1 MEVKDPP
8 YRKKVYDLLS
18 QNFSDFKR
26 TEEEFNA
33 KLDSDPAYA
42 EQVYGVLS
50 QNFADFK
57 RPKDEFLGMLGKPQ
71 APPPQAP
78 TPVGGGGALPIGQAT
93 SSALQQPPIERESST
108 VKPPSGVD
116 RGVLFRNYWNAEG
129 QARNLNEKFRQ
140 AQENASSIK
149 GLGGLQ
155 LRQDAEIGRL
165 ASLQSTYAKAARS
178 SKDIFDRELD
188 ATVKEVASAIPMTMD
203 REGIDYADP
212 IKIMGIAKVVA
223 AKHGIQDP
231 EFEKLVYDRLLAH
244 VDTGIIEKDA
254 ERRFEEKAKSVMD
267 ANQVRMRD
275 MFKADS
281 VEYAKAKSFIDASV
295 VLAKAGAKQE
305 IDAVSGALK
314 QQADVINAS
323 LEQARQQYEQQATR
337 VQQAASSGVM
347 PPDQAQQQLDA
358 LYQAYQEHFGNA
370 QADIGGLNAKAA
382 SEVRSINQRYNR
394 RFQEEQRR
402 ILEGAERRI
411 DAAAERFTTEYG
423 NTPEG
428 MDVRNRLR
436 DLQGEAWAE
445 AAEARGKKIEA
456 VSDARFMKQSLYGNV
471 LHAMST
477 RFGES
482 VVEGLG
488 GAFKGIAS
496 STGDQSLYLLG
507 EEMQRAFVLP
517 ETKSDSFS
525 DLLDAQNLAQSTGQ
539 LVGGMLPSLA
549 ASTAAAVATGGASVP
564 VQMLASGAAGWGA
577 ETLDI
582 SGRARDDA
590 YRNTGSRERA
600 DDAGW
605 KSFVGQVQLLP
616 AYSFD
621 GLPFVG
627 KALDFIPT
635 KVLRMGAAAGTE
647 YGTELIQE
655 IPQSI
660 AEQNILQGKDAY
672 DDFWQG
678 LSSMEESGDLKKLL
692 VTMAPISLLGAGGQ
706 VAKKSQKQALED
718 SVKAYMA
725 KADLSPYVEGA
736 AGQWINRMI
745 AERGRNFSSAV
756 IASMQEGGQ
765 IDEARATELVKQ
777 QEQVIRAREESRVI
791 GLGKKDTDIYTALS
805 LQMNALRERAESEQS
820 PAAKAV
826 ADKRAK
832 EIERSLADFANEG
845 KRQYVEVEF
854 ADGTSL
860 LMDRSAAMRA
870 LKDPRFI
877 VQSAM
882 QGDVMSIDFQGDGME
897 SIVADFQ
904 GAVMNVADEIESIKN
919 LPESER
925 LNQNRKAK
933 NEDGTSQVGT
943 ELTRAASLP
952 PQIPIADDVDPEV
965 RDKMIRAR
973 ESLGVRYDP
982 LDDLPEKVIRMFDRI
997 EADKP
1002 VDAFALDEV
1011 SDWLYAKYKEV
1022 VKMRADPKR
1031 LLTIEQIDSYAE
1043 SLGEAITTVENY
1055 KTKLKEDAAAD
1066 PEKAKPEGAPT
1077 VVAVAEEPPKRKRRA
1092 KDKRQPRIKINGA
1105 EIGAEAVTEQPTV
1118 VEAPTES
1125 PVRLEVTPQPTIEQ
1139 QPTEVEDES
1148 RGNSLA
1154 ENTSESGDMGLG
1166 NEGRATGA
1174 EAPADQSEATGVP
1187 PEAGAVEPPRS
1198 TTITQL
1204 TEEVPDNP
1212 EDLANA
1218 YLSDHYDYN
1227 DQGNKDV
1234 VLSQLTKGRV
1244 SRSSYLRFGDRNN
1257 IAQGFAKFYLRNK
1270 GWGIDQIAQEAT
1282 DMLGYEV
1289 TPDDVVE
1296 YMHNNPDGR
1305 RIQSPRMVEL
1315 NARYGELTG
1324 KKLNTLV
1331 ARAIL
1336 KNSKNNPIAVAS
1348 ALTGID
1354 EDALQISE
1362 EESELWANM
1371 SDDEKRSIWEE
1382 REQAI
1387 AELEAADQAAGEGG
1401 DVVLGSEEAIQPLS
1415 AKSLQEAFG
1424 YTPEVAQATEAIAD
1438 AMGLDKSKIKV
1449 VRGGRAG
1456 ENALFQEQVDG
1467 WYSRLD
1473 QAVSSKGSTMPASQW
1488 KTWMESRAK
1497 DGMMSMEEA
1506 KWTGLSD
1513 FLASKGNEKVTPQQ
1527 VREFLKE
1534 NRVTV
1539 EVKDSRDIGG
1549 KKPDWRGIG
1558 GNLEE
1563 LHLDGEPTGWA
1574 AEEGDRG
1581 TMVHRV
1587 FDDGSTESAEEF
1599 RTRAEA
1605 EDYIAQQTGN
1615 AGVNHTKFSQYQLPG
1630 ASNYREVLVTLPQK
1644 TVDLSEFDANL
1655 IEQDD
1660 MGLGLWQVVRDG
1672 RFVGN
1677 AVHSYS
1683 KENAIQTAVNRMSR
1697 ENKEGFRSS
1706 HFDEPNILVHLRL
1719 NDRTGPNGEKVLF
1732 IEELQSDWGQSKRS
1746 GKDVPDAPFITST
1759 DAWVELGLKQAIRMA
1774 VDGGYDKVA
1783 WTTGDQQNERYDL
1796 SKQVESISWKRS
1808 ADGKL
1813 VTVSAPQGDYGLIV
1827 NSDGIVHDTVD
1838 DGAFEDEVKGKRL
1851 DEVVGKDIA
1860 DKIMSEES
1868 GDLSGD
1874 GLKVGGSGMKG
1885 FYDKILPITAGK
1897 VGKKLGGDGV
1907 VRDTG
1912 IVRGESRWEV
1922 VDNYGAPYW
1931 TSASREEAEAYAKKT
1946 NGTVRRPK
1954 PDFVQQSIAITPE
1967 MKAKVSSG
1975 VPLMQDAK
1983 GAVEF
1988 AEGGEAIIRAL
1999 ENPDASTGIHEL
2011 AHVARRFLFDK
2022 NIPHDQ
2028 RKGITD
2034 DHIKTAEQWSGAK
2047 DGNWTREAEEKFA
2060 RGFERYMRDGN
2071 APNEAL
2077 RDVFAKFAQWLQSI
2091 YKKLKGSTVDIE
2103 VSAEMRK
2110 VFDSLISRGQS
2121 SDFRRKDAKPV
2132 TEITELSKRT
2142 DPKGKPLE
2150 VEYSVPGFEE
2160 YPTVAYRE
2168 AGGWEV
2174 AIRGTGANVP
2184 TGGAHPTPRLAI
2196 SSAAEAMRRAGKEK
2210 LDKAI
2215 SKAMDQQSSLA
2226 DRIEKAADELEKKLR
2241 GMAGSFPVPPTVLV
2255 SAMRAAAKV
2264 VRAGESFAKAVKAAI
2279 EDMRASKWWKTLSPA
2294 DQRSAEREVREQ
2306 LRVALEP
2313 KEPKPAVKKTDVKK
2327 VVDRETGVRPEKKEV
2342 TVDVRKALKDQIR
2355 LEARAAREAKADV
2368 RTKQKDFA
2376 ARIREALK
2384 NELYGRLKPRQ
2395 AEVIIGRAAATN
2407 PDNPRAVQRF
2417 FDYASKVIA
2426 DANYAEDLGVAKDLV
2441 RKARKLSRN
2450 KGIPVNLAEIL
2461 QGIAMVDVS
2470 MVDDLP
2476 TFASMV
2482 GGFLR
2487 SFDRVA
2493 NGKYEMGDVRA
2504 MRKYLRGVETQVQ
2517 KAKDQMLKDELEDL
2531 DINSGDLHDA
2541 ILKDELEEYLSTLD
2555 EDNVSMVREHL
2566 TSLAVGAKEDL
2577 SMVDTSSMSKEDKAV
2592 IDAMKTVDLTMLSDA
2607 QLADYVFFADNIT
2620 VNESLDGIGQ
2630 AAAMVMGVN
2639 MAKETAEI
2647 TGEAGVRTT
2656 WPTMNMRGLDMREAV
2671 RTLYYGMPNAFARIA
2686 GFAHALGDITEAMG
2700 DTNIR
2705 MGRSS
2710 ADASLNKEANA
2721 LNEFLKQQAQ
2731 KGNKAGREPESTRN
2745 KLMEGVVGF
2754 VMQRVPRYDA
2764 QESFEINRDLIAQ
2777 DIKNVKEGAEKLG
2790 KKKGLSR
2797 EYETIEELYDTYL
2810 KDAASLEDVMKAFKK
2825 DMPENAAVVQYLI
2838 DMQGRY
2844 ADEVLSHNR
2853 RFRNQADEKQPNYLP
2868 KTYIKSEY
2876 ATKDQGAIIDGDV
2889 KKTGYEKIAE
2899 KLVKPYQSGTL
2910 KQRTSNRKLRAGTR
2924 IDYNLRRNNVQALGE
2939 NLYDART
2946 SQYWMAIREM
2956 FRTEGIANALGGER
2970 NARFMQKKAA
2980 ELYEA
2985 QVRKGIKPILN
2996 EDIEK
3001 WLDRASDDVKR
3012 YASFLGLAG
3021 FWQFAQQASDQLV
3034 NTIGMSSRNKKMAR
3048 RMFQSMG
3055 DVYLRNSNGLSD
3067 LLELGSIG
3075 ERARLMAG
3083 TRWDTELESQ
3093 MRRVEKAIGSGNL
3106 KAIQDAQEFMADK
3119 MFVALR
3125 TSDVFNA
3132 TTQWVQYYKDYLD
3145 SKGESVSDWTDEAKK
3160 VMEGDKV
3167 RRRAFAYAENK
3178 TDLTQGPSD
3187 PTRFA
3192 PIGRKSSNVI
3202 ANVVR
3207 TATTAFI
3214 AFPSSQYARIMQAA
3228 SEVVSDLPAERKKE
3242 AFRILTSTAASIAT
3256 FHGTR
3261 HILRPLA
3268 IYGMAQVIKGAAEG
3282 LLGDDDDEKALAVLA
3297 LVSEAA
3303 FLAKM
3308 NDRDFNKAIEEAY
3321 KQERKERL
3329 LSGEYDAAV
3338 ELRKR
3343 LTDNMKMW
3351 YTSAITDLTAGGL
3364 PEGVGKFE
3372 ADMMNR
3378 VGYSI
3383 AVMSKDPSVMTKA
3396 GSLIPFDKWSKDPS
3410 NTPFPYYGQW
3420 SKEADWGM
3428 FSMVPDRVNIF
3439 MDKFD
3444 ALYRDKMEEGGAAYE
3459 KEIRPEFR
3467 TRFYDRADKLKEFL
3481 LTKDEKGLKEYVK
3494 TLDPKQRAGALKA
3507 FYKAKA
3513 MPNVDPWYHVVAGEP
3528 DPRARALAYWSVYSE
3543 ASPEERKKMDD
3554 IANRLRIRRSE
3565 TARYLKEL
3573 EAGTYRGSPEK

>member
-1 MEVKDPP
+1 MV
-8 YRKKVYDLLS
+8 
-18 QNFSDFKR
+18 
-26 TEEEFNA
+26 
-33 KLDSDPAYA
+33 
-42 EQVYGVLS
+42 
-50 QNFADFK
+50 
-57 RPKDEFLGMLGKPQ
+57 
-71 APPPQAP
+71 
-78 TPVGGGGALPIGQAT
+78 AT
-93 SSALQQPPIERESST
+93 TRS
-108 VKPPSGVD
+108 
-116 RGVLFRNYWNAEG
+116 RGPR
-129 QARNLNEKFRQ
+129 
-140 AQENASSIK
+140 ASSSSIAGVRK
-149 GLGGLQ
+149 GKTGW
-155 LRQDAEIGRL
+155 RIIG
-165 ASLQSTYAKAARS
+165 
-178 SKDIFDRELD
+178 
-188 ATVKEVASAIPMTMD
+188 KE
-203 REGIDYADP
+203 
-212 IKIMGIAKVVA
+212 
-223 AKHGIQDP
+223 Q
-231 EFEKLVYDRLLAH
+231 
-244 VDTGIIEKDA
+244 
-254 ERRFEEKAKSVMD
+254 
-267 ANQVRMRD
+267 
-275 MFKADS
+275 
-281 VEYAKAKSFIDASV
+281 
-295 VLAKAGAKQE
+295 
-305 IDAVSGALK
+305 
-314 QQADVINAS
+314 
-323 LEQARQQYEQQATR
+323 
-337 VQQAASSGVM
+337 
-347 PPDQAQQQLDA
+347 
-358 LYQAYQEHFGNA
+358 
-370 QADIGGLNAKAA
+370 IGG
-382 SEVRSINQRYNR
+382 
-394 RFQEEQRR
+394 
-402 ILEGAERRI
+402 
-411 DAAAERFTTEYG
+411 
-423 NTPEG
+423 
-428 MDVRNRLR
+428 
-436 DLQGEAWAE
+436 EA
-445 AAEARGKKIEA
+445 
-456 VSDARFMKQSLYGNV
+456 F
-471 LHAMST
+471 
-477 RFGES
+477 
-482 VVEGLG
+482 
-488 GAFKGIAS
+488 
-496 STGDQSLYLLG
+496 
-507 EEMQRAFVLP
+507 
-517 ETKSDSFS
+517 
-525 DLLDAQNLAQSTGQ
+525 
-539 LVGGMLPSLA
+539 
-549 ASTAAAVATGGASVP
+549 
-564 VQMLASGAAGWGA
+564 AG
-577 ETLDI
+577 
-582 SGRARDDA
+582 
-590 YRNTGSRERA
+590 
-600 DDAGW
+600 
-605 KSFVGQVQLLP
+605 
-616 AYSFD
+616 
-621 GLPFVG
+621 
-627 KALDFIPT
+627 
-635 KVLRMGAAAGTE
+635 
-647 YGTELIQE
+647 
-655 IPQSI
+655 
-660 AEQNILQGKDAY
+660 
-672 DDFWQG
+672 
-678 LSSMEESGDLKKLL
+678 MEE
-692 VTMAPISLLGAGGQ
+692 
-706 VAKKSQKQALED
+706 AL
-718 SVKAYMA
+718 
-725 KADLSPYVEGA
+725 
-736 AGQWINRMI
+736 
-745 AERGRNFSSAV
+745 
-756 IASMQEGGQ
+756 
-765 IDEARATELVKQ
+765 
-777 QEQVIRAREESRVI
+777 
-791 GLGKKDTDIYTALS
+791 
-805 LQMNALRERAESEQS
+805 
-820 PAAKAV
+820 
-826 ADKRAK
+826 
-832 EIERSLADFANEG
+832 
-845 KRQYVEVEF
+845 
-854 ADGTSL
+854 
-860 LMDRSAAMRA
+860 
-870 LKDPRFI
+870 
-877 VQSAM
+877 
-882 QGDVMSIDFQGDGME
+882 
-897 SIVADFQ
+897 
-904 GAVMNVADEIESIKN
+904 
-919 LPESER
+919 
-925 LNQNRKAK
+925 
-933 NEDGTSQVGT
+933 
-943 ELTRAASLP
+943 
-952 PQIPIADDVDPEV
+952 
-965 RDKMIRAR
+965 
-973 ESLGVRYDP
+973 
-982 LDDLPEKVIRMFDRI
+982 
-997 EADKP
+997 
-1002 VDAFALDEV
+1002 
-1011 SDWLYAKYKEV
+1011 
-1022 VKMRADPKR
+1022 
-1031 LLTIEQIDSYAE
+1031 
-1043 SLGEAITTVENY
+1043 
-1055 KTKLKEDAAAD
+1055 
-1066 PEKAKPEGAPT
+1066 
-1077 VVAVAEEPPKRKRRA
+1077 
-1092 KDKRQPRIKINGA
+1092 
-1105 EIGAEAVTEQPTV
+1105 
-1118 VEAPTES
+1118 
-1125 PVRLEVTPQPTIEQ
+1125 
-1139 QPTEVEDES
+1139 
-1148 RGNSLA
+1148 
-1154 ENTSESGDMGLG
+1154 
-1166 NEGRATGA
+1166 
-1174 EAPADQSEATGVP
+1174 
-1187 PEAGAVEPPRS
+1187 
-1198 TTITQL
+1198 
-1204 TEEVPDNP
+1204 
-1212 EDLANA
+1212 
-1218 YLSDHYDYN
+1218 
-1227 DQGNKDV
+1227 
-1234 VLSQLTKGRV
+1234 
-1244 SRSSYLRFGDRNN
+1244 
-1257 IAQGFAKFYLRNK
+1257 
-1270 GWGIDQIAQEAT
+1270 AQEAKESDT
-1282 DMLGYEV
+1282 IV
-1289 TPDDVVE
+1289 TSKEELRNVVE
-1296 YMHNNPDGR
+1296 DVMGR
-1305 RIQSPRMVEL
+1305 
-1315 NARYGELTG
+1315 
-1324 KKLNTLV
+1324 
-1331 ARAIL
+1331 
-1336 KNSKNNPIAVAS
+1336 
-1348 ALTGID
+1348 
-1354 EDALQISE
+1354 
-1362 EESELWANM
+1362 ESNDY
-1371 SDDEKRSIWEE
+1371 STEKWKTHIN
-1382 REQAI
+1382 
-1387 AELEAADQAAGEGG
+1387 
-1401 DVVLGSEEAIQPLS
+1401 
-1415 AKSLQEAFG
+1415 K
-1424 YTPEVAQATEAIAD
+1424 
-1438 AMGLDKSKIKV
+1438 M
-1449 VRGGRAG
+1449 
-1456 ENALFQEQVDG
+1456 VDG
-1467 WYSRLD
+1467 MWERMQNEDS
-1473 QAVSSKGSTMPASQW
+1473 GTTMP
-1488 KTWMESRAK
+1488 R
-1497 DGMMSMEEA
+1497 
-1506 KWTGLSD
+1506 
-1513 FLASKGNEKVTPQQ
+1513 
-1527 VREFLKE
+1527 RE
-1534 NRVTV
+1534 
-1539 EVKDSRDIGG
+1539 
-1549 KKPDWRGIG
+1549 
-1558 GNLEE
+1558 
-1563 LHLDGEPTGWA
+1563 
-1574 AEEGDRG
+1574 
-1581 TMVHRV
+1581 
-1587 FDDGSTESAEEF
+1587 
-1599 RTRAEA
+1599 
-1605 EDYIAQQTGN
+1605 
-1615 AGVNHTKFSQYQLPG
+1615 
-1630 ASNYREVLVTLPQK
+1630 
-1644 TVDLSEFDANL
+1644 
-1655 IEQDD
+1655 
-1660 MGLGLWQVVRDG
+1660 
-1672 RFVGN
+1672 
-1677 AVHSYS
+1677 
-1683 KENAIQTAVNRMSR
+1683 
-1697 ENKEGFRSS
+1697 
-1706 HFDEPNILVHLRL
+1706 
-1719 NDRTGPNGEKVLF
+1719 
-1732 IEELQSDWGQSKRS
+1732 
-1746 GKDVPDAPFITST
+1746 
-1759 DAWVELGLKQAIRMA
+1759 
-1774 VDGGYDKVA
+1774 
-1783 WTTGDQQNERYDL
+1783 
-1796 SKQVESISWKRS
+1796 
-1808 ADGKL
+1808 
-1813 VTVSAPQGDYGLIV
+1813 
-1827 NSDGIVHDTVD
+1827 
-1838 DGAFEDEVKGKRL
+1838 
-1851 DEVVGKDIA
+1851 
-1860 DKIMSEES
+1860 
-1868 GDLSGD
+1868 
-1874 GLKVGGSGMKG
+1874 GMKG

-3145 SKGESVSDWTDEAKK
+3145 SKGEKVDDWAEEAKK